1 MLRILSV
8 LLVNELAASAVRTH
22 LGAGEE
28 VLAQTGL
35 VLGIH
40 DGARQILKCRT
51 SFRLYQIMINIKK
64 ERERDGEREKREYSP
79 EV

>member
-1 MLRILSV
+1 MLRILGV
-8 LLVNELAASAVRTH
+8 FLVNELAASAVRTH

-28 VLAQTGL
+28 VLAQAGL

-51 SFRLYQIMINIKK
+51 SLRLC
-64 ERERDGEREKREYSP
+64 
-79 EV
+79 